1 MNLIKRLTFVLL
13 NYSEIANMSKEMD
26 RLWTTYTTIYIVIL
40 DKIYKL
46 KLIQTTHWNY
56 DVINVKIMKHSA
68 QELAL
73 YMGHLYLLKQQ
84 GK

>member
-1 MNLIKRLTFVLL
+1 
-13 NYSEIANMSKEMD
+13 MSKDMD
-26 RLWTTYTTIYIVIL
+26 KLWTTYTTIYIVIL

-73 YMGHLYLLKQQ
+73 CMGHLSLLKQQ